1 MKSSV
6 VYSVDVFYFGLNNPC
21 DFRFWRVKDDV
32 ITRHYHR
39 AKSAKRAQQAL
50 ATIKRTLSETPRWC
64 YGAGIRVTE
73 EYTNI
78 KRFARG
84 YTGEK

>member
-6 VYSVDVFYFGLNNPC
+6 VYSVDVFYFGLDNPS
-21 DFRFWRVKDDV
+21 DFRFWRMKDDV
-32 ITRHYHR
+32 TTRHYHK
-39 AKSAKRAQQAL
+39 AKSIKRAQQAL
-50 ATIKRTLSETPRWC
+50 ATIKRTLGETPRSC
-64 YGAGIRVTE
+64 YGAGTRVTE

-78 KRFARG
+78 MRFARG